1 VSTVNSS
8 DLLALLKTCGIIVID
23 ISSDIASLAKGKEIF
38 RSLKSEIVNLKGT
51 YNVSKNM
58 KLIVVI
64 STVMTWA
71 GVNKKVSELYRYN
84 KLNK

>member
-8 DLLALLKTCGIIVID
+8 DLLGLLKTCGIIVID
-23 ISSDIASLAKGKEIF
+23 ISSDIAELCKGKEIF
-38 RSLKSEIVNLKGT
+38 RSLKKEIINLKGT
-51 YNVSKNM
+51 YVSKYK

-71 GVNKKVSELYRYN
+71 GVDKKVS
-84 KLNK
+84 

>member
-1 VSTVNSS
+1 MRTVNSS
-8 DLLALLKTCGIIVID
+8 DLFGLLKTCGIIVID
-23 ISSDIASLAKGKEIF
+23 ISSDIAALAKGKEIF

-51 YNVSKNM
+51 YNVSKNI

-71 GVNKKVSELYRYN
+71 GVNKKVSEL
-84 KLNK
+84 